1 MSEEKEKPLEK
12 MTIKD
17 LKEIALQ
24 LPHEHLEIAVHDM
37 NKEQVIDFIK
47 KSRGIKDEPHET
59 HKKKKKAPKV
69 KVILS
74 RQEIKQLI
82 RKLKEEKA
90 SLGGQAEKDNKR
102 ISTLRRR
109 ISRLKKQ
116 SRKAA

>member
-1 MSEEKEKPLEK
+1 

-24 LPHEHLEIAVHDM
+24 LPHEDLEVAVHDM
-37 NKEQVIDFIK
+37 NKEQVIAFIK
-47 KSRGIKDEPHET
+47 KSRGIKDEPHEN
-59 HKKKKKAPKV
+59 HKKKKKAPKA
-69 KVILS
+69 KVVLTK
-74 RQEIKQLI
+74 QEIKQLI

-90 SLGGQAEKDNKR
+90 ELGGKVEDKDKKK
-102 ISTLRRR
+102 ISLLRRR